1 MPVLGLGGAGCFGPM
16 IGEHLRHVA
25 NNVEAVNVEGSG
37 HWVAEEQPGVV
48 TEALLR
54 FFSAAN

>member
-1 MPVLGLGGAGCFGPM
+1 M
-16 IGEHLRHVA
+16 IGEHLRNLA

-54 FFSAAN
+54 FVSAANLI

>member
-1 MPVLGLGGAGCFGPM
+1 M

-25 NNVEAVNVEGSG
+25 NNVEAVNVEGLG
-37 HWVAEEQPGVV
+37 HCVAEEQPDVL

-54 FFSAAN
+54 FSSVAN